1 MHYKYNLLLLCL
13 DCSEIKIHKM
23 QTRPIDQ
30 DIKRAV
36 RTKKMIRALW
46 TINFCGVALVMLI
59 GVMIYHGYIGYM
71 PPVEGLLNPED
82 RFASRLFTSDGVEMG
97 RFYQS
102 RNNRVYADYSEISPN
117 VINALIA
124 TEDERFMQHS
134 GIDIMALSRVLFK
147 TILLRQKNAG
157 GGSTITQQLAK
168 QLYSPESDGLMDR
181 FIQKPVEWAIAVKL
195 ERYYTKEEIIKMYL
209 NQFDFLNNAVG
220 IKTAAHVYFNTTPDS
235 LKIEQAAMLVG
246 MAKNPSLYNPVRA
259 DRKDAA
265 VGRRNVVLQQMLKA
279 DLITEAECDSLCAL
293 PLDVKFTKVDHK
305 DGIAPYFREAVRL
318 MMQAKEPRRGD
329 YPDWDQQRFVDD
341 SIQWATNPLYGW
353 VEKNPKP
360 DGTKYNIY
368 TDGLRIYTSID
379 SRMQKYA
386 EEAVIDHLKNTLQPQ
401 FDREKGSRGPY
412 TTNSAELGQ
421 LTPRKLIDRAIRQ
434 SERYRVL
441 KNAGMSDAEIM
452 EEFDK
457 PVDMTVFSYDGG
469 QVQKTMSPRDSV
481 VYQKMFLRAGFM
493 SMDPLTGQVK
503 AYVGGP
509 NFHFFQYDMAG
520 VGRRQI
526 GSTVKPFLYT
536 YAFEEGFTPCDMF
549 LNAQPS
555 ITLPTGEVWAP
566 RNTGHARIGE
576 MVDLYWALTNSN
588 NWISARLMSELS
600 PSTLAR
606 TMHTFGI
613 TNHLDPVVSLCLGPC
628 DVSVREMVTAYTAF
642 SNKGLRVDPIYV
654 TKITDNNGNVISE
667 FTPQYTEVMSQ
678 EAYFKMVNILQNV
691 INSGTGSR
699 LRRAPYNIT
708 AVMGGKTGTTN
719 YNADGWFMG
728 FTPNL
733 VSGVWVG
740 GDERYIHFNRMAQG
754 QGAAM
759 ALPIYGLYMK
769 KVYAD
774 KSLPY
779 SQTLQFP
786 EPPAGFSP
794 CYKESYG
801 DAPAAETPVEAID
814 NAFE

>member
-1 MHYKYNLLLLCL
+1 
-13 DCSEIKIHKM
+13 
-23 QTRPIDQ
+23 
-30 DIKRAV
+30 
-36 RTKKMIRALW
+36 
-46 TINFCGVALVMLI
+46 
-59 GVMIYHGYIGYM
+59 M

-555 ITLPTGEVWAP
+555 IMLPTGEVWAP

-801 DAPAAETPVEAID
+801 DAPAAEAPVEAID

>member
-1 MHYKYNLLLLCL
+1 
-13 DCSEIKIHKM
+13 
-23 QTRPIDQ
+23 
-30 DIKRAV
+30 
-36 RTKKMIRALW
+36 
-46 TINFCGVALVMLI
+46 MLI

-293 PLDVKFTKVDHK
+293 PLEVKFTKVDHK

-588 NWISARLMSELS
+588 NWISVRLMSELS

>member
-1 MHYKYNLLLLCL
+1 
-13 DCSEIKIHKM
+13 M

-30 DIKRAV
+30 DIKRAA

-246 MAKNPSLYNPVRA
+246 MAKNPSLYNPARA

>member
-1 MHYKYNLLLLCL
+1 
-13 DCSEIKIHKM
+13 
-23 QTRPIDQ
+23 
-30 DIKRAV
+30 
-36 RTKKMIRALW
+36 
-46 TINFCGVALVMLI
+46 
-59 GVMIYHGYIGYM
+59 M

-246 MAKNPSLYNPVRA
+246 MAKNPSLYNPARA

-293 PLDVKFTKVDHK
+293 PLEVKFTKVDHK

-341 SIQWATNPLYGW
+341 SIQWAANPLYGW

>member
-1 MHYKYNLLLLCL
+1 MFGLLRN
-13 DCSEIKIHKM
+13 KIHKM

-30 DIKRAV
+30 DIKRAA

-293 PLDVKFTKVDHK
+293 PLEVKFTKVDHK

-654 TKITDNNGNVISE
+654 TKITDNNGNIISE

-786 EPPAGFSP
+786 EPPVGFSP

>member
-1 MHYKYNLLLLCL
+1 
-13 DCSEIKIHKM
+13 M

-30 DIKRAV
+30 DIKRAA

-293 PLDVKFTKVDHK
+293 PLEVKFTKVDHK

-613 TNHLDPVVSLCLGPC
+613 TNHLDPVVSLCLGSC

-786 EPPAGFSP
+786 EPPVGFSP

>member
-1 MHYKYNLLLLCL
+1 
-13 DCSEIKIHKM
+13 
-23 QTRPIDQ
+23 
-30 DIKRAV
+30 
-36 RTKKMIRALW
+36 
-46 TINFCGVALVMLI
+46 
-59 GVMIYHGYIGYM
+59 M

-801 DAPAAETPVEAID
+801 DAPAAETPVEVID

>member
-1 MHYKYNLLLLCL
+1 
-13 DCSEIKIHKM
+13 
-23 QTRPIDQ
+23 
-30 DIKRAV
+30 
-36 RTKKMIRALW
+36 
-46 TINFCGVALVMLI
+46 
-59 GVMIYHGYIGYM
+59 M

-124 TEDERFMQHS
+124 TEDERFIQHS

-246 MAKNPSLYNPVRA
+246 MAKNPSLYNPARA

-293 PLDVKFTKVDHK
+293 PLEVKFTKVDHK

-401 FDREKGSRGPY
+401 FDREKGGRGPY
-412 TTNSAELGQ
+412 TTNSTELGQ

-769 KVYAD
+769 KVYSD

>member
-1 MHYKYNLLLLCL
+1 
-13 DCSEIKIHKM
+13 
-23 QTRPIDQ
+23 
-30 DIKRAV
+30 
-36 RTKKMIRALW
+36 
-46 TINFCGVALVMLI
+46 MLI

-220 IKTAAHVYFNTTPDS
+220 IKTAAHVYFNTSPDS

-368 TDGLRIYTSID
+368 TDGLRICTSID

>member
-1 MHYKYNLLLLCL
+1 
-13 DCSEIKIHKM
+13 
-23 QTRPIDQ
+23 
-30 DIKRAV
+30 
-36 RTKKMIRALW
+36 
-46 TINFCGVALVMLI
+46 
-59 GVMIYHGYIGYM
+59 M

-293 PLDVKFTKVDHK
+293 PLEVKFTRVDHK

-493 SMDPLTGQVK
+493 SMNPLTGQVK

>member
-1 MHYKYNLLLLCL
+1 
-13 DCSEIKIHKM
+13 M

-30 DIKRAV
+30 DIKRAA

-293 PLDVKFTKVDHK
+293 PLEVKFTKVDHK

-555 ITLPTGEVWAP
+555 IMLPTGEVWAP

-801 DAPAAETPVEAID
+801 DAPAAEAPVEAID

>member
-1 MHYKYNLLLLCL
+1 
-13 DCSEIKIHKM
+13 M

-30 DIKRAV
+30 DIKRAA

-588 NWISARLMSELS
+588 NWISVRLMSELS

>member
-1 MHYKYNLLLLCL
+1 
-13 DCSEIKIHKM
+13 
-23 QTRPIDQ
+23 
-30 DIKRAV
+30 
-36 RTKKMIRALW
+36 
-46 TINFCGVALVMLI
+46 
-59 GVMIYHGYIGYM
+59 M

-293 PLDVKFTKVDHK
+293 PLEVKFTKVDHK

-740 GDERYIHFNRMAQG
+740 GDERYIHFNRMTQG

>member
-1 MHYKYNLLLLCL
+1 
-13 DCSEIKIHKM
+13 
-23 QTRPIDQ
+23 
-30 DIKRAV
+30 
-36 RTKKMIRALW
+36 
-46 TINFCGVALVMLI
+46 MLI

-220 IKTAAHVYFNTTPDS
+220 IKTAAHVYFNTSPDS

-293 PLDVKFTKVDHK
+293 PLEVKFTKVDHK

-401 FDREKGSRGPY
+401 FEREKGSRGPY

>member
-1 MHYKYNLLLLCL
+1 MFGLLRN
-13 DCSEIKIHKM
+13 KIHKM

-30 DIKRAV
+30 DIKRAA

-117 VINALIA
+117 VINALIV

>member
-1 MHYKYNLLLLCL
+1 
-13 DCSEIKIHKM
+13 M

-30 DIKRAV
+30 DIKRAA

-246 MAKNPSLYNPVRA
+246 MAKNPSLYNPARA

-293 PLDVKFTKVDHK
+293 PLEVKFTKVDHK

-441 KNAGMSDAEIM
+441 KNAGMSDAEIL

>member
-1 MHYKYNLLLLCL
+1 
-13 DCSEIKIHKM
+13 
-23 QTRPIDQ
+23 
-30 DIKRAV
+30 
-36 RTKKMIRALW
+36 
-46 TINFCGVALVMLI
+46 
-59 GVMIYHGYIGYM
+59 M

-293 PLDVKFTKVDHK
+293 PLEVKFTKVDHK

-401 FDREKGSRGPY
+401 FDREKGGRGPY

-801 DAPAAETPVEAID
+801 DAPAAEAPVEAID

>member
-1 MHYKYNLLLLCL
+1 
-13 DCSEIKIHKM
+13 M

-30 DIKRAV
+30 DIKRAA

-293 PLDVKFTKVDHK
+293 SLDVKFTKVDHK

>member
-1 MHYKYNLLLLCL
+1 
-13 DCSEIKIHKM
+13 M

-30 DIKRAV
+30 DIKRAA

-412 TTNSAELGQ
+412 TTNSAELGR

-779 SQTLQFP
+779 SQTLQFS

>member
-1 MHYKYNLLLLCL
+1 MFGLLRN
-13 DCSEIKIHKM
+13 KIHKM

>member
-1 MHYKYNLLLLCL
+1 MFGLLRN
-13 DCSEIKIHKM
+13 KIHKM

-30 DIKRAV
+30 DIKCAA

-59 GVMIYHGYIGYM
+59 GVMIYHGYIGYV

>member
-1 MHYKYNLLLLCL
+1 
-13 DCSEIKIHKM
+13 M

-30 DIKRAV
+30 DIKRAA

-220 IKTAAHVYFNTTPDS
+220 IKTAAHVYFNTTSDS

-246 MAKNPSLYNPVRA
+246 MAKNPSLYNPARA

-293 PLDVKFTKVDHK
+293 PLEVKFTKVDHK

>member
-1 MHYKYNLLLLCL
+1 
-13 DCSEIKIHKM
+13 M

-30 DIKRAV
+30 DIKRAA

-246 MAKNPSLYNPVRA
+246 MAKNPSLYNPARA

-293 PLDVKFTKVDHK
+293 PLEVKFTKVDHK

-341 SIQWATNPLYGW
+341 SIQWAANPLYGW

>member
-1 MHYKYNLLLLCL
+1 
-13 DCSEIKIHKM
+13 
-23 QTRPIDQ
+23 
-30 DIKRAV
+30 
-36 RTKKMIRALW
+36 
-46 TINFCGVALVMLI
+46 MLI

-279 DLITEAECDSLCAL
+279 DLITEAECDSLCTL
-293 PLDVKFTKVDHK
+293 PLEVKFTKVDHK

-469 QVQKTMSPRDSV
+469 QVQKTMPPRDSV

>member
-1 MHYKYNLLLLCL
+1 
-13 DCSEIKIHKM
+13 M

-30 DIKRAV
+30 DIKRAA

-293 PLDVKFTKVDHK
+293 PLEVKFTKVDHK

-769 KVYAD
+769 KVYSD

>member
-1 MHYKYNLLLLCL
+1 
-13 DCSEIKIHKM
+13 
-23 QTRPIDQ
+23 
-30 DIKRAV
+30 
-36 RTKKMIRALW
+36 
-46 TINFCGVALVMLI
+46 MLI

-82 RFASRLFTSDGVEMG
+82 RFASRLFTSDGIEMG

-293 PLDVKFTKVDHK
+293 PLEVKFTKVDHK

>member
-1 MHYKYNLLLLCL
+1 MLL
-13 DCSEIKIHKM
+13 
-23 QTRPIDQ
+23 
-30 DIKRAV
+30 
-36 RTKKMIRALW
+36 
-46 TINFCGVALVMLI
+46 
-59 GVMIYHGYIGYM
+59 GVMIYHGYIGYI

-305 DGIAPYFREAVRL
+305 GGIAPYFREAVRL

>member
-1 MHYKYNLLLLCL
+1 MFGLLRN
-13 DCSEIKIHKM
+13 KIHKM

-30 DIKRAV
+30 DIKRAA

-329 YPDWDQQRFVDD
+329 YPDWDQQCFVDD

-769 KVYAD
+769 KVYSD

>member
-1 MHYKYNLLLLCL
+1 
-13 DCSEIKIHKM
+13 
-23 QTRPIDQ
+23 
-30 DIKRAV
+30 
-36 RTKKMIRALW
+36 
-46 TINFCGVALVMLI
+46 
-59 GVMIYHGYIGYM
+59 M

-147 TILLRQKNAG
+147 TILLRQKNSG

>member
-1 MHYKYNLLLLCL
+1 M
-13 DCSEIKIHKM
+13 
-23 QTRPIDQ
+23 T
-30 DIKRAV
+30 
-36 RTKKMIRALW
+36 
-46 TINFCGVALVMLI
+46 LI

-293 PLDVKFTKVDHK
+293 PLEVKFTKVDHK

-401 FDREKGSRGPY
+401 FEREKGSRGPY

>member
-1 MHYKYNLLLLCL
+1 
-13 DCSEIKIHKM
+13 
-23 QTRPIDQ
+23 
-30 DIKRAV
+30 
-36 RTKKMIRALW
+36 
-46 TINFCGVALVMLI
+46 MLI

-246 MAKNPSLYNPVRA
+246 MAKNPSLYNPARA

-279 DLITEAECDSLCAL
+279 NLITEAECDSLCAL
-293 PLDVKFTKVDHK
+293 PLEVKFTKVDHK

>member
-1 MHYKYNLLLLCL
+1 
-13 DCSEIKIHKM
+13 
-23 QTRPIDQ
+23 
-30 DIKRAV
+30 
-36 RTKKMIRALW
+36 
-46 TINFCGVALVMLI
+46 
-59 GVMIYHGYIGYM
+59 M
-71 PPVEGLLNPED
+71 PPVEGLLNPEG

>member
-1 MHYKYNLLLLCL
+1 MFGLLRN
-13 DCSEIKIHKM
+13 KIHKM

-30 DIKRAV
+30 DIKCAA

-293 PLDVKFTKVDHK
+293 PLEVKFTKVDHK

-536 YAFEEGFTPCDMF
+536 YAFEEGFTPCDKF

-769 KVYAD
+769 KVYSD

>member
-1 MHYKYNLLLLCL
+1 
-13 DCSEIKIHKM
+13 
-23 QTRPIDQ
+23 
-30 DIKRAV
+30 
-36 RTKKMIRALW
+36 
-46 TINFCGVALVMLI
+46 MLI

-293 PLDVKFTKVDHK
+293 PLEVKFTKVDHK

-801 DAPAAETPVEAID
+801 DAPVAETPVEAID

>member
-1 MHYKYNLLLLCL
+1 MFGLLRN
-13 DCSEIKIHKM
+13 KIHKM

-30 DIKRAV
+30 DIKRAA

-588 NWISARLMSELS
+588 NWISARLMSEIS

>member
-1 MHYKYNLLLLCL
+1 MFGLLRN
-13 DCSEIKIHKM
+13 KIHKM

-30 DIKRAV
+30 DIKRAA

-318 MMQAKEPRRGD
+318 MMQSKEPRRGD

>member
-1 MHYKYNLLLLCL
+1 
-13 DCSEIKIHKM
+13 
-23 QTRPIDQ
+23 
-30 DIKRAV
+30 
-36 RTKKMIRALW
+36 
-46 TINFCGVALVMLI
+46 
-59 GVMIYHGYIGYM
+59 M

-246 MAKNPSLYNPVRA
+246 MAKNPSLYNPARA

-293 PLDVKFTKVDHK
+293 PLEVKFTKVDHK

-441 KNAGMSDAEIM
+441 KNAGMSDAEIL

>member
-1 MHYKYNLLLLCL
+1 MFGLLRN
-13 DCSEIKIHKM
+13 KIHKM

-30 DIKRAV
+30 DIKRAA

-360 DGTKYNIY
+360 DGTKYNVY

-555 ITLPTGEVWAP
+555 IMLPTGEVWAP

>member
-1 MHYKYNLLLLCL
+1 
-13 DCSEIKIHKM
+13 
-23 QTRPIDQ
+23 
-30 DIKRAV
+30 
-36 RTKKMIRALW
+36 
-46 TINFCGVALVMLI
+46 MLI

-293 PLDVKFTKVDHK
+293 PLEVKFTKVDHK

-600 PSTLAR
+600 PSTLVR

>member
-1 MHYKYNLLLLCL
+1 
-13 DCSEIKIHKM
+13 
-23 QTRPIDQ
+23 
-30 DIKRAV
+30 
-36 RTKKMIRALW
+36 
-46 TINFCGVALVMLI
+46 MLI

-147 TILLRQKNAG
+147 TILLHQKNAG

-769 KVYAD
+769 KVYSD